1 MYGYVKP
8 DAGALTEEEA
18 VLYRA
23 LACGLCRA
31 MRRETGLASALA
43 LRYDMIF
50 LALCRTLAEG
60 RPLTFRDRRCP
71 LHPFGKRRMAEEN
84 EALVYTAGAAAV
96 LHHLK
101 VRDDLADRRGLPRLR
116 PLLRLPRARRAAR
129 RAAKPTLR
137 AALSAP
143 SAALALCER
152 EADPSCDRAAEE
164 SGRMLAAAFTS
175 TYEGDCAPVLA
186 EIGYR
191 LGRLVYLLDALD
203 DFFED
208 KRSGGYNPYLLLY
221 GEDIDALCEDA
232 RAGLLLEL
240 SGLADAVS
248 QLPADGD
255 GIAAGILKNI
265 LYLGLPAA
273 IDAVVE
279 GLRKGGAG

>member
-8 DAGALTEEEA
+8 DVGALTEEEA
-18 VLYRA
+18 ALYRA

-60 RPLTFRDRRCP
+60 RPLTFRNRRCP
-71 LHPFGKRRMAEEN
+71 LHPLRKRRMAEEC

-101 VRDDLADRRGLPRLR
+101 VRDDLADRRGLSRLS

-129 RAAKPTLR
+129 RAALPALR

-143 SAALALCER
+143 SRALALCER
-152 EADPSCDRAAEE
+152 EGDPSCDRAAEE
-164 SGRMLAAAFTS
+164 SGRMLAAAFAS
-175 TYEGDCAPVLA
+175 TYRGDYASVLA
-186 EIGYR
+186 EVGYR

-203 DFFED
+203 DFYED
-208 KRSGGYNPYLLLY
+208 KRRGGYNPYLLLY
-221 GEDIDALCEDA
+221 GEDTATLCEDA
-232 RAGLLLEL
+232 EAGLHLEL
-240 SGLADAVS
+240 SALAEAVS
-248 QLPADGD
+248 RLPEDEDGV
-255 GIAAGILKNI
+255 AAGILKNI
-265 LYLGLPAA
+265 LYYGLPAA
-273 IDAVVE
+273 LHAVLE